1 MQKALFFMAVLRC
14 TAGEDYSTHKGTYAL
29 DFGGSDGGKDLI
41 YAPFDLKIK
50 KIDKAANTVFFESLE
65 PVETP
70 TVTDYVCGRF
80 AHCNDADMSPNCYV
94 GAVIR
99 QGEAFYR
106 EGGKGSGVN
115 GKFATHVHAVFARG
129 HLTGAYWYNV
139 GNGNYGM
146 LSTGGKQHIYDVLF
160 VPDDVTIVKTN
171 DYKDKYNWRQLPR
184 EEDKKMR
191 IINYKGGNTVQRK
204 LPTGFLVYAKKG
216 TVPHAEFKEFQYE
229 GSDIHVARIW
239 QSDDLQLIP
248 YYNETPVYV
257 TQMKN
262 DWMENNGFELILA
275 TSGGY
280 FDNHPSASTYG
291 MPVGGLFQDWTGR
304 WSTYKGQPL
313 LPAKGKGYPMLYTAG
328 GSDFNLEDCWESDL
342 KDRLANYWWGVAV
355 GQALTY
361 DGRVDCSIGSENGRY
376 SAKESVLM
384 IGIGKDGEWILACN
398 TGAGL
403 NHLTRAYLMDSLGAV
418 ISADLDGG
426 GSTHMR
432 IEESKFNQYKPE
444 SEPEPMPDPEPE
456 PTPEPKLEVTET
468 MVFKC
473 TKASTSKGYP
483 LRKSAPSGAVVGYL
497 QPGEKVKVVDIQN
510 KGKNQ
515 YTSAA
520 EPWCLT
526 DGGLWFAFDKGYFK

>member
-1 MQKALFFMAVLRC
+1 MQITQKIIPKSLW
-14 TAGEDYSTHKGTYAL
+14 G
-29 DFGGSDGGKDLI
+29 
-41 YAPFDLKIK
+41 LKCPHSMTPEYIT
-50 KIDKAANTVFFESLE
+50 IHNTANTASALQEVNYLKNNSAATSCHIFVDE
-65 PVETP
+65 
-70 TVTDYVCGRF
+70 YQ
-80 AHCNDADMSPNCYV
+80 
-94 GAVIR
+94 VIQCLPLNR
-99 QGEAFYR
+99 NGWHA
-106 EGGKGSGVN
+106 GDGVN
-115 GKFATHVHAVFARG
+115 GTGNRRSIGIEICRSTDYTTERHRQAMLNAAEVVCQLRNLYNIPVDHVVQHNYW
-129 HLTGAYWYNV
+129 TGKNCP
-139 GNGNYGM
+139 
-146 LSTGGKQHIYDVLF
+146 HRI
-160 VPDDVTIVKTN
+160 
-171 DYKDKYNWRQLPR
+171 R
-184 EEDKKMR
+184 EEGIWEWFLFLCADKSAEEEENMR

-216 TVPHAEFKEFQYE
+216 ITPHAEFKEFKYE

-291 MPVGGLFQDWTGR
+291 MPVGGLFQDWSGK
-304 WSTYKGQPL
+304 WSTYKGNEL
-313 LPAKGKGYPMLYTAG
+313 LPAKGKGYPMLFTAG

-361 DGRVDCSIGSENGRY
+361 DGKVDCSIGSENGRY

-398 TGAGL
+398 TGVEL
-403 NHLTRAYLMDSLGAV
+403 NHLTRAYLMDSLGA
-418 ISADLDGG
+418 IKSADLDGG

-432 IEESKFNQYKPE
+432 IEESKFNSYK
-444 SEPEPMPDPEPE
+444 SEPTPDPEPE
-456 PTPEPKLEVTET
+456 PTPEPKPEVTET
-468 MVFKC
+468 MVFEC

-483 LRKSAPSGAVVGYL
+483 LRKEAPSGEIVKYMKVGDR
-497 QPGEKVKVVDIQN
+497 VKVVDIQN

-526 DGGLWFAFDKGYFK
+526 DYGLWFAYDKDFFE